1 MTRRSRRST
10 NTTKPARIGTAARS
24 VKHAAGE
31 KEEDMSSRRK
41 TDKTKKEPLY
51 QVTPKQIEQYKQMG
65 REEGRQ
71 DAIRNSIV
79 FLFWLTFIALR
90 DEFGFGK
97 TRMLRVMR
105 KLGELVGDMNEGR
118 FELVDCRTELKR
130 EIGVDIGDR
139 SIFIPD
145 EGKA

>member
-1 MTRRSRRST
+1 MR
-10 NTTKPARIGTAARS
+10 K
-24 VKHAAGE
+24 GE
-31 KEEDMSSRRK
+31 KK
-41 TDKTKKEPLY
+41 KKEPLY
-51 QVTPKQIEQYKQMG
+51 QVTPSEIEKYKRLG

-79 FLFWLTFIALR
+79 YLIWLTLIALR

-97 TRMLRVMR
+97 TRILRVMR

-145 EGKA
+145 EEKK

>member
-1 MTRRSRRST
+1 MR
-10 NTTKPARIGTAARS
+10 K
-24 VKHAAGE
+24 GE
-31 KEEDMSSRRK
+31 KK
-41 TDKTKKEPLY
+41 KKEPLY
-51 QVTPKQIEQYKQMG
+51 QVTPSEIEKYKQQG

-105 KLGELVGDMNEGR
+105 KLGELVGDMNKGR

>member
-1 MTRRSRRST
+1 
-10 NTTKPARIGTAARS
+10 
-24 VKHAAGE
+24 
-31 KEEDMSSRRK
+31 MSHRRK
-41 TDKTKKEPLY
+41 TEQKEKEPLY
-51 QVTPKQIEQYKQMG
+51 QVTPSEIEKYKQMG

-79 FLFWLTFIALR
+79 YLFWLTLIALR

-105 KLGELVGDMNEGR
+105 KLGELVGDMNEGW

-139 SIFIPD
+139 EIFIPD
-145 EGKA
+145 EEKR

>member
-1 MTRRSRRST
+1 MR
-10 NTTKPARIGTAARS
+10 K
-24 VKHAAGE
+24 GE
-31 KEEDMSSRRK
+31 KK
-41 TDKTKKEPLY
+41 KKEPLY
-51 QVTPKQIEQYKQMG
+51 QVTPSEIEKYKQQG

-79 FLFWLTFIALR
+79 YLFWLTLVALR
-90 DEFGFGK
+90 DEFGFWK

-118 FELVDCRTELKR
+118 FELVDCRTELRR

-139 SIFIPD
+139 EIFIPD
-145 EGKA
+145 DEEKA

>member
-1 MTRRSRRST
+1 
-10 NTTKPARIGTAARS
+10 
-24 VKHAAGE
+24 
-31 KEEDMSSRRK
+31 MSSRRK
-41 TDKTKKEPLY
+41 DEKKKKEPLY
-51 QVTPKQIEQYKQMG
+51 QVTPSEIEKYKQQG

-79 FLFWLTFIALR
+79 FLFWLTFITLR

-97 TRMLRVMR
+97 TRILRAMR

-145 EGKA
+145 EEKA